1 MSKKL
6 FLLDAM
12 ALIYRAYY
20 AMIRTPRITSK
31 GLNTSAIL
39 GFANTLVEVLKKEK
53 PTHIAVSFDTG
64 APTLRHADF
73 ADYKANREA
82 TPDDIITAIPYIKSM
97 LEAFNIPI
105 ISLDGY
111 EADDVIGTVAKHAE
125 IAGFEVYMMTSDKDY
140 GQLVSEHIK
149 MYKPAKFGKP
159 AEVVGPQEICEKYG
173 ITKPEQLI
181 DILGLWGDSADN
193 IPGVPNVGEV
203 KARKLIQQFGTIENI
218 YAKIEEVDNEKLRQ
232 SLLENQEKALMS
244 KMLATIIL
252 DVPIQYDFDQMK
264 WERINVE
271 KLKRLFAELEF
282 RALGQRIFNDPD
294 FTNGT
299 TSKGNATANGE
310 PDLFSNPDESV
321 PAAEDLELFQNY
333 NSVEHRHHPI
343 EIENLQTLLSSGEL
357 FFMEWIWQ
365 NGKVIGIAFAELESD
380 VFYCFAEEKKLKDA
394 VSHIIMQNSVIVSYN
409 CKQTFKL
416 FKRWGI
422 VAQSGFFDPQ
432 IAHYLIQPE
441 QPHELD
447 KLSENYL
454 NYSLI
459 EFPKGA
465 TPTQEILQKAACEKI
480 EVLRPLYAL
489 FHEEL
494 VKTHTYSLFEGIE
507 MELCKVLAEMEYDG
521 VRVDANILHQNSE
534 QLAAEI
540 VQLEEEIYRLAGTS
554 FNIASPK
561 QLGEILFDK
570 LCIIENAKLTKT
582 KQYQTGEEILTKL
595 INKHPIVP
603 LILEYRTLTKLK
615 STYIDALPALI
626 NPQTGRI
633 HTTFTQ
639 TVTSTGRLSSVNPN
653 LQNIPIRTPRGRDI
667 RKAFV
672 AADAGSV
679 ILAAD
684 YSQIELRIVAAVCG
698 DENMIAAFNEGKD
711 IHAATAS
718 QIYKTDIEHIT
729 SDQRRIA
736 KTVNFGILYGM
747 SAFGLADRLHIG
759 NKEAT
764 ELISEYFHS
773 FPKINEYLQKTTQ
786 FAKENGYVETLF
798 GRRRYIR
805 DINSGNALIRKAAER
820 NAINAPIQGTA
831 ADLIKIAMVNI
842 FKALKERNLK
852 TKMVL
857 QVHDEL
863 VFEVPKDELAEVQ
876 VLVMELM
883 ENAMKM
889 SVPLK
894 VEANAG
900 TSWFEA
906 H

>member
-20 AMIRTPRITSK
+20 AMIRTPRVTSK

-82 TPDDIITAIPYIKSM
+82 TPDDIVTSIPYIKTM
-97 LEAFNIPI
+97 LEGFNIPI

-111 EADDVIGTVAKHAE
+111 EADDIIGTLAKHAE

-140 GQLVSEHIK
+140 GQLVSDHIR

-159 AEVVGPQEICEKYG
+159 AEVVGPEEICEKYG
-173 ITKPEQLI
+173 IGKPEQLI
-181 DILGLWGDSADN
+181 DILGLWGDTADN
-193 IPGVPNVGEV
+193 IPGVPNIGEV
-203 KARKLIQQFGTIENI
+203 KARKLIQQFGSIENI
-218 YAKIEEVDNEKLRQ
+218 YANIEKVENDKLRQ

-252 DVPIQYDFDQMK
+252 DVPVPYDFDQMK
-264 WERINVE
+264 WEKVNVE
-271 KLKRLFAELEF
+271 KLKKLFAELEF
-282 RALGQRIFNDPD
+282 RALGQRLFNDPD
-294 FTNGT
+294 FTDGQPSKSGT
-299 TSKGNATANGE
+299 SNSKA
-310 PDLFSNPDESV
+310 PDLFSNPEEN
-321 PAAEDLELFQNY
+321 PAEEENLELFQNY
-333 NSVEHRHHPI
+333 NSVEHRHHQI
-343 EIENLQTLLSSGEL
+343 EIENLPTLLSTGKLL
-357 FFMEWIWQ
+357 FVEWIWQ
-365 NGKVIGIAFAELESD
+365 NNTVAGMAFAETDSD
-380 VFYCFAEEKKLKDA
+380 IFYCLAGEEKLKEP
-394 VSHIIMQNSVIVSYN
+394 VSQLVAQNSTIVNYN

-416 FKRWGI
+416 FRRWGI
-422 VAQSGFFDPQ
+422 EARSRFVDPQ

-447 KLSENYL
+447 RLSENYL

-459 EFPKGA
+459 QFPKGG
-465 TPTQEILQKAACEKI
+465 TPTIELLQKAACEKI
-480 EVLRPLYAL
+480 EIIRPLHAL

-494 VKTHTYSLFEGIE
+494 VKTKTITLFEEIE
-507 MELCKVLAEMEYDG
+507 MELCKVLAAMEYDG
-521 VRVDANILHQNSE
+521 VRVDPEILHHSSQ

-540 VQLEEEIYRLAGTS
+540 AQLEEQIYQLAGTR

-561 QLGEILFDK
+561 QLGEVLFDK
-570 LCIIENAKLTKT
+570 LRIIENAKLTKT

-595 INKHPIVP
+595 ANKHPIVP

-672 AADAGSV
+672 AADEDSL

-698 DENMIAAFNEGKD
+698 DENMMAAFREGKD

-718 QIYKTDIEHIT
+718 LIYKTDIEHIT
-729 SDQRRIA
+729 PEQRRIA

-747 SAFGLADRLHIG
+747 SAFGLADRLHIA
-759 NKEAT
+759 NKEAAY
-764 ELISEYFHS
+764 LITEYFNS

-842 FKALKERNLK
+842 FKALKEKKLK

-863 VFEVPKDELAEVQ
+863 VFEVPKNELAEVEA
-876 VLVMELM
+876 LVVELM
-883 ENAMKM
+883 ENAMTM
-889 SVPLK
+889 AVPLK
-894 VEANAG
+894 VEAKAG
-900 TSWFEA
+900 TCWFEA